1 VKPRAFDYVR
11 VKSLAEAIGLLERH
25 GADAKIIAGGQSL
38 MPILNMRLASPAIL
52 IDIGALEELKGISVK
67 NGMLQIGA
75 LTKQSEAE
83 RSPEIKKHAPLFAK
97 AIPFVAHPAIRNRG
111 TIGGSIALADPA
123 AELPAC
129 LLALGGE
136 VEIAGSKGVRTVK
149 ADDFFKDLYETALGA
164 GDVLMAI
171 RLPVAEKATRVG
183 FNELARRHG
192 DYAMAGLAANR
203 QDGRS
208 VRFVFFGVGSI
219 PIRAKKAETA
229 FANGIEQAVSA
240 LDIDLDPPD
249 DIHSSG
255 AVKKHLAKILLR
267 RVVAGLIA

>member
-11 VKSLAEAIGLLERH
+11 VKSLADAVGLLERH

-67 NGMLQIGA
+67 NGMLRIGA
-75 LTKQSEAE
+75 LTRQSEAE
-83 RSPEIKKHAPLFAK
+83 VSSEIKKHAPLIAK
-97 AIPFVAHPAIRNRG
+97 AILFVAHRAIRNRG

-136 VEIAGSKGVRTVK
+136 VEIAGPKGTRTVK
-149 ADDFFKDLYETALGA
+149 ADLFFKDLYETDLGTS
-164 GDVLMAI
+164 DVLTAI
-171 RLPVAEKATRVG
+171 HLPVAESGTRTGVH
-183 FNELARRHG
+183 ELARRHG

-203 QDGRS
+203 QNGKDIRL
-208 VRFVFFGVGSI
+208 VFFGVGPT
-219 PIRAKKAETA
+219 PIRAMKAESA
-229 FANGIEQAVSA
+229 FAKDIEQSVSA
-240 LDIDLDPPD
+240 LDEDLNPPD

-255 AVKKHLAKILLR
+255 AVKKHLAKTLLR
-267 RVVAGLIA
+267 RVAKELAA